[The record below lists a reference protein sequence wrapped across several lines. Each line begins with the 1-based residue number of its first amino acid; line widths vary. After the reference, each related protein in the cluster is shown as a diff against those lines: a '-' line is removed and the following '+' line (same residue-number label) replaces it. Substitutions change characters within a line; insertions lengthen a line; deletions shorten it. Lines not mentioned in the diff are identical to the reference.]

1 VDIEISFCV
10 VNTSGRELLMRCL
23 DAIADERAALSVA
36 TEVLVLD
43 NASGDGSAE
52 AVRERA
58 EDVTLI
64 ALCERRGKA
73 LNDSDLMAH
82 ARGRFCLLLNEDS
95 ELQAGASAALYAA
108 LAADPRAGAAV
119 AALRRPDGAPQASAW
134 RFPTVATSLA
144 AAVGLAGRNVQS
156 TGRAVRAVDWGQSCA
171 LAVRREAAVAV
182 GFMDGAYF
190 VYGEEV
196 DFQRR
201 LADAGWHALYVPDA
215 VVIHH
220 EQLSTGALPLARIVE
235 NARGRDRYVRSHDG
249 RAAALCV
256 RLLTAWT
263 YAARS
268 LVALVLP
275 GHDSRRYRAHAVAAL
290 FPGRGEGL
298 REAAEAYNAARSGAP
313 AASAPDAKG

>member
-1 VDIEISFCV
+1 M

-23 DAIADERAALSVA
+23 NAIADERAALSVP
-36 TEVLVLD
+36 TELLILD
-43 NASGDGSAE
+43 NASDDGSAQ
-52 AVRERA
+52 AVRDRA

-64 ALCERRGKA
+64 ALEERRGKA
-73 LNDSDLMAH
+73 RNDSDLMAR

-95 ELQAGASAALYAA
+95 ELRPGASAALREA
-108 LAADPRAGAAV
+108 LAADQRAGCAV
-119 AALRRPDGAPQASAW
+119 AALERPDGKPQASAW

-144 AAVGLAGRNVQS
+144 AAVGLAGLNVQS
-156 TGRAVRAVDWGQSCA
+156 AGRAVHAVDWGQSCA

-182 GFMDGAYF
+182 GFMDGGYF

-201 LADAGWHALYVPDA
+201 LADAGWHTLYVPGA

-235 NARGRDRYVRSHDG
+235 NARGRDRYVRAHHG
-249 RAAALCV
+249 RIAALGV

-268 LVALVLP
+268 LAALLLP
-275 GHDSRRYRAHAVAAL
+275 GHDARRYRAHAVAAL
-290 FPGRGEGL
+290 FPNRGEGL
-298 REAAEAYNAARSGAP
+298 CEAAARYNAARSGTP
-313 AASAPDAKG
+313 ASGTPDAEG